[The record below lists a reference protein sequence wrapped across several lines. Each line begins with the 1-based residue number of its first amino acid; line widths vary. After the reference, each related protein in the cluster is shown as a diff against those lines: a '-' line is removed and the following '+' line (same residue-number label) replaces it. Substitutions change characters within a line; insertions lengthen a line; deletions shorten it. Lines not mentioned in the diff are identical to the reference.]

1 MANLTKKANWNLSV
15 FITSLSTEKPVEV
28 TGQTHIGKL
37 MLDLVEGLDISADWS
52 DHGLW
57 WPQRRQ
63 WLLKPRITLDTC
75 GVQGDAKLHFTPI
88 HKKVRVQLPDLQ
100 FVELSMDFSKKVFVA
115 VQELCAELGIRHP
128 EELSLMKP
136 NNKLKK
142 DARRSMKGKKKRHSG
157 SGSQSS
163 DDNLSQNSDDRQ
175 CGSKDSLTIP
185 RHGGYASNGSISPGS
200 ASPGSPAYSNFGP
213 EGPFSTLENT
223 NLNQSPLTPSQEALN
238 TLCKPKSI
246 QEKAYLNSGWLDSSR
261 SLMEQEV
268 QEFDT
273 IYLRYKYYTFFDLN
287 PKVDE
292 IRINQL
298 YEQAKW
304 SILTEEV
311 ECTEEEMMS
320 FAAIQFQVKI
330 LSASPQSNIPEDD
343 DDIDAALS
351 DLQLTL
357 EGSSHSTTSPAKVN
371 SLNTVPEI
379 MDYLNLVKQKAFGS
393 KKKKFWFVFRDTT
406 LTVYKSQEEAFGQ
419 PVQRMNLRGCEVT
432 TDVNVSKDKYQIRMR
447 LQDNEEIELACS
459 TESQYAKWMAA
470 CRMASKGKTMAD
482 ISYES
487 EKAGIQAFL
496 SMQHDK
502 GDGTPLSPGQIHIQP
517 EDFVGQR
524 MLKKYKPKQIA
535 ARILE
540 SHTALHKASLVES
553 KMMYIRQWQSLPEF
567 GVSHFIVRFRSDKP
581 KKEEILGIAFNRI
594 MRIDASTR
602 EAIKTWRYS
611 VMRAWNVNWE
621 TREMIVQCED
631 EMIAFNCVSAD
642 IKAVHEF
649 IGGYIFLSMRKDVNQ
664 PPSDELFYK
673 LTGGW
678 V

>member
-157 SGSQSS
+157 SG
-163 DDNLSQNSDDRQ
+163 
-175 CGSKDSLTIP
+175 
-185 RHGGYASNGSISPGS
+185 ISPGS

-379 MDYLNLVKQKAFGS
+379 MDYLNLVNNCDVKHFLSADS
-393 KKKKFWFVFRDTT
+393 DTT